1 MGSTWLTNGFICREL
16 YAPFSVEKDSDYYYD
31 LRRLFDLVLRQ
42 AKKANAD
49 DSSIKIIEKYKR
61 RSLRQFAVAIA
72 PTLRK
77 ATR

>member
-49 DSSIKIIEKYKR
+49 DSSIKIIEK
-61 RSLRQFAVAIA
+61 
-72 PTLRK
+72 
-77 ATR
+77 